1 MTDKDKADAEKYRL
15 LQAEFLMWQ
24 YEQWKKS
31 AQSENFVFLP
41 AYREN
46 INKWLAENPDIREK
60 HFGLVTVK
68 VEVEDVS
75 D

>member
-15 LQAEFLMWQ
+15 LQSEFLIWQ
-24 YEQWKKS
+24 YGRLKKS
-31 AQSENFVFLP
+31 GQPENFVILP
-41 AYREN
+41 ASHVN
-46 INKWLAENPDIREK
+46 ISKWLAENPDIREK
-60 HFGLVTVK
+60 HFGIVTVK